1 MFLGSGLRIAGFQSL
16 GGLCGGVG
24 LLGLPDL
31 DELDTVDSEGVAV
44 VRDEPVL
51 GDGPALVE
59 LADLGLGDDDLVL
72 HDAESES
79 LGGAE
84 VHLHDALGLLDGVGD
99 LLDDGQL
106 VHEVVAGQG
115 AVEVDLDASSSD
127 GEDDTV
133 LVAEADGH
141 AGVGVD
147 LVLVELLDG
156 VQLDELGVPGSG
168 GFLAGD
174 GDLDLLSD
182 LGAGDG
188 GVQVGVEGTG
198 SDDVGHGGVG
208 DLLVEDAG
216 LLGCIGVR
224 RVVEPVCVCE
234 VGFVVDADNP
244 FSVCHLKSPFEC
256 QCMMGLAIALYNI
269 TMSVKGHNAVGPRE
283 TDINELLIRLL
294 GAALA

>member
-1 MFLGSGLRIAGFQSL
+1 MHLAFSTGSVTS
-16 GGLCGGVG
+16 
-24 LLGLPDL
+24 
-31 DELDTVDSEGVAV
+31 VA
-44 VRDEPVL
+44 
-51 GDGPALVE
+51 
-59 LADLGLGDDDLVL
+59 
-72 HDAESES
+72 
-79 LGGAE
+79 
-84 VHLHDALGLLDGVGD
+84 
-99 LLDDGQL
+99 
-106 VHEVVAGQG
+106 
-115 AVEVDLDASSSD
+115 
-127 GEDDTV
+127 
-133 LVAEADGH
+133 VAEADGH

-156 VQLDELGVPGSG
+156 VELDEPGVPGTG
-168 GFLAGD
+168 GLLAGD
-174 GDLDLLSD
+174 GDLGLLSD

-216 LLGCIGVR
+216 LLGCVGVR